1 MRLRSGLLIG
11 IFGLVVVLLG
21 GWYFTLAIA
30 LLTYLALLEFFRMAE
45 FTGIKPATKTTL
57 LSSLIIIISTY
68 LEAIGLLDKEISNSI
83 PLQNIYY
90 CLMHYLV
97 F

>member
-30 LLTYLALLEFFRMAE
+30 LLTYLALLEFLE
-45 FTGIKPATKTTL
+45 WQN
-57 LSSLIIIISTY
+57 SLE
-68 LEAIGLLDKEISNSI
+68 LNQ
-83 PLQNIYY
+83 PLKQ
-90 CLMHYLV
+90 HYFHV
-97 F
+97 